1 MLKPKQHQFRSAL
14 VLKAELAAQD
24 ALDKFEIAQQYKSHI
39 QAVTEDRH
47 LEEGFEAGYN
57 PPLS

>member
-24 ALDKFEIAQQYKSHI
+24 ALAKFEIAQQYKSHI

-47 LEEGFEAGYN
+47 LEEGFEAG
-57 PPLS
+57 